1 MKEATQPKM
10 IMEFLRS
17 REGAWFL
24 GNKLSGLETASGFL
38 PSRAERTARLMCE
51 KDEELVAHGGKPLYR
66 IERKIGLHIGPFELP
81 SDMPY
86 KPDNVYF
93 RAIMPIRYETVFVAG
108 TDQIAYRTPIYEN

>member
-1 MKEATQPKM
+1 MNDVTQPKM

-17 REGAWFL
+17 RNGAWFL

-51 KDEELVAHGGKPLYR
+51 KDEEMMAVNQTPVYR
-66 IERKIGLHIGPFELP
+66 IERKYGKDIGLDALP
-81 SDMPY
+81 NDMPF
-86 KPDNVYF
+86 KPLNVYF

-108 TDQIAYRTPIYEN
+108 TDRIAYKTPIYQ